1 MKRFQTLA
9 VAIAA
14 MLIVAQTRGGS
25 QSPAGVVRFDEFA
38 PTTFSIVTHDADK
51 TAAAWADVLGIAK
64 PPINQPE
71 AVYPPNFEGDRSA
84 RPTMA
89 SMQMA
94 NMTVSLHQPPAGRNY
109 WRQTLEAH
117 GQALYRMN
125 FRVHGLA
132 DQTAYF
138 ESKGGTLVIGDPAKV
153 PYVNVNLWPKYGF
166 AVELNGVAAD
176 AGPAAPRP
184 APPAGSFAANQVF
197 KIAFV
202 VPNLD
207 QAVRDY
213 RDLLG
218 LSMPPVIGTTSSIV
232 FPESVRD
239 DRKTRIASA
248 KFTLANGVLLELN
261 EPRGGASIWRDHL
274 QKHGRSIF
282 SVGFRVKSVRDQ
294 VAYLSSKGG
303 VLIFGGPNA
312 TYAGFDFTPTL
323 GTVRCSRS
331 PNRRPSYS
339 TGRQESGYPPATPA
353 RT

>member
-1 MKRFQTLA
+1 MMKRFQTFA

-14 MLIVAQTRGGS
+14 MLLVAQTRGGS
-25 QSPAGVVRFDEFA
+25 QSAAGTIRFDEFA
-38 PTTFSIVTHDADK
+38 PTTFSVVTHDAEK
-51 TAAAWADVLGIAK
+51 LATAWADVLGIAK

-71 AVYPPNFEGDRSA
+71 AVYPPHFEGDRAA

-89 SMQMA
+89 SLQMA
-94 NMTVSLHQPPAGRNY
+94 NMTVSLHQPPTGRNY

-166 AVELNGVAAD
+166 AVELNGVGAD
-176 AGPAAPRP
+176 AGPAPPRP
-184 APPAGSFAANQVF
+184 APPAGSFASNPVF

-207 QAVRDY
+207 RAVRDY

-218 LSMPPVIGTTSSIV
+218 LTSPPAMETTPSIV
-232 FPESVRD
+232 FPESVKA
-239 DRKTRIASA
+239 DRRTTIASA
-248 KFTLANGVLLELN
+248 KFTFPNGVLLELI
-261 EPRGGASIWRDHL
+261 EPRGGANVWRDHL
-274 QKHGRSIF
+274 RKHGRSIF

-303 VLIFGGPNA
+303 VLVFGGPDA
-312 TYAGFDFTPTL
+312 KYAGFDFTSTL
-323 GTVRCSRS
+323 GTVIEISEG
-331 PNRRPSYS
+331 
-339 TGRQESGYPPATPA
+339 T
-353 RT
+353 